1 MAIHEDD
8 IIKTRDKYNSIKDC
22 LSEKGRRLWAAI
34 EATAYGYGGST
45 LVCKAI
51 GMSTATLSKGLK
63 ELKNPKKDLGRIR
76 APGGGRKSYQ
86 KSQPGILEA
95 LDNLVDPT
103 AKGDPENPLK
113 WTSKSVVNHSP
124 NGATTSQP

>member
-51 GMSTATLSKGLK
+51 GISTASRVRG
-63 ELKNPKKDLGRIR
+63 
-76 APGGGRKSYQ
+76 
-86 KSQPGILEA
+86 
-95 LDNLVDPT
+95 
-103 AKGDPENPLK
+103 
-113 WTSKSVVNHSP
+113 VVNSVCPQNRAYGSVHGSSWKINP
-124 NGATTSQP
+124 TIHVKPMLLLGIRSGFKAS